1 MENIVYDP
9 DGKKYLLSDIE
20 WDTDGEEVDGLPTD
34 VTIVFDPDAYD
45 CMFQSDIYGKLLGI
59 LEDEYGWLIGWCS
72 VNEE

>member
-9 DGKKYLLSDIE
+9 DGKKYLLSDID

-45 CMFQSDIYGKLLGI
+45 CMFKDDIYGNLVGI
-59 LEDEYGWLIGWCS
+59 LEDEYGWLIGGCC
-72 VNEE
+72 VYEE